1 MHVGLQGEKIDT
13 SPHTYTQTFRIAA
26 IACIFSFPRVV
37 TIVCAVHFAIHYAD
51 FYFNRTRTCITF
63 KRIPSLNDI
72 KNVIK
77 FWVTSQDKLLGF
89 SWNAFKRNV
98 LQFGTKDIGHC
109 NIMQWFEHCI
119 LEILFILIS
128 ITSLCHSWSHA
139 IKRLTNDIF
148 PIWQFLFN
156 VVAYSK
162 YTVVL

>member
-13 SPHTYTQTFRIAA
+13 PHTHTHKLSELLPLHVFFHFPDLLPLFALYT
-26 IACIFSFPRVV
+26 
-37 TIVCAVHFAIHYAD
+37 
-51 FYFNRTRTCITF
+51 FYFFLFLFQSNTCITF

-72 KNVIK
+72 KIVIK

-119 LEILFILIS
+119 LEILFILIYIYYKS
-128 ITSLCHSWSHA
+128 VSLMESCH
-139 IKRLTNDIF
+139 
-148 PIWQFLFN
+148 
-156 VVAYSK
+156 
-162 YTVVL
+162 

>member
-13 SPHTYTQTFRIAA
+13 PHTHTHKLSELLPLHVFFFISPICYHCLRCTLRDTLCWFLFQ
-26 IACIFSFPRVV
+26 S
-37 TIVCAVHFAIHYAD
+37 
-51 FYFNRTRTCITF
+51 NTCITF

-72 KNVIK
+72 KIVIK
-77 FWVTSQDKLLGF
+77 FWVTSQDKWLGF

-128 ITSLCHSWSHA
+128 ITSRCHSWSHA

>member
-13 SPHTYTQTFRIAA
+13 PHTHTHKLSELLPLHVFFHFPELLPLFALYTSRYTMLI
-26 IACIFSFPRVV
+26 
-37 TIVCAVHFAIHYAD
+37 
-51 FYFNRTRTCITF
+51 FYFNRTRV
-63 KRIPSLNDI
+63 SLLKGFLLWMTE

-77 FWVTSQDKLLGF
+77 FWVTSQDKWLGF

>member
-13 SPHTYTQTFRIAA
+13 PTHIHTNFQNCCHCMYFFISPICYHCLRCTLCDTLCWFLFQ
-26 IACIFSFPRVV
+26 S
-37 TIVCAVHFAIHYAD
+37 
-51 FYFNRTRTCITF
+51 NTCITF

-77 FWVTSQDKLLGF
+77 FWVTSQDKWLGF

>member
-13 SPHTYTQTFRIAA
+13 PHTHTHKLSELLPLHVFFFISPICYHCLRCTLRDTLCWFLFQ
-26 IACIFSFPRVV
+26 S
-37 TIVCAVHFAIHYAD
+37 
-51 FYFNRTRTCITF
+51 NTCITF

-77 FWVTSQDKLLGF
+77 FWVTSQDKWLGF

-109 NIMQWFEHCI
+109 NIMQWFGHCI

-128 ITSLCHSWSHA
+128 ITSRVTHGVMPL
-139 IKRLTNDIF
+139 KG
-148 PIWQFLFN
+148 WQMISFQFDN
-156 VVAYSK
+156 FFS
-162 YTVVL
+162 T

>member
-1 MHVGLQGEKIDT
+1 MHVGLQGEIIDT
-13 SPHTYTQTFRIAA
+13 PHTHTQKLSELLPLHVFFHFPDLLPLFALYTSRYTML
-26 IACIFSFPRVV
+26 IFISIEHV
-37 TIVCAVHFAIHYAD
+37 YQ
-51 FYFNRTRTCITF
+51 F

-77 FWVTSQDKLLGF
+77 FWVTSQDKWLGF

-148 PIWQFLFN
+148 PLWQFLFN
-156 VVAYSK
+156 VVAYSR